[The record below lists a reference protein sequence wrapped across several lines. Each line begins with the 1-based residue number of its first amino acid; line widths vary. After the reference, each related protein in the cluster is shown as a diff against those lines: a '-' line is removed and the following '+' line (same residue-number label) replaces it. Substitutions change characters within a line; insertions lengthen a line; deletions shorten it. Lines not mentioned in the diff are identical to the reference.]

1 MGTRSYIGIERPTG
15 GVTYIYCHWDGYP
28 SHNGAVLLEHY
39 SSAERMERLLALG
52 DISSLR
58 ARLDPTQAS
67 LHGFGCGESEE
78 GVVIAYHRE
87 RGEAWEGVKP
97 KEAASIEAIP
107 QNHGAEY
114 MYIYRQ
120 STGDWVYGSNDWT
133 GVTFHVG
140 AMTGEPTWV
149 WQPLTPEACE
159 EVDHA

>member
-1 MGTRSYIGIERPTG
+1 M
-15 GVTYIYCHWDGYP
+15 
-28 SHNGAVLLEHY
+28 A
-39 SSAERMERLLALG
+39 MEILSL
-52 DISSLR
+52 ISSLVAPYSR
-58 ARLDPTQAS
+58 AFFTCPSRHPAQL
-67 LHGFGCGESEE
+67 
-78 GVVIAYHRE
+78 
-87 RGEAWEGVKP
+87 KP

-133 GVTFHVG
+133 GVTLHVG
-140 AMTGEPTWV
+140 TMTGEPTWV